1 MDYDIFSIQE
11 KSSTT
16 KAEAG
21 KISANKNQQIQRH
34 GVRRFENGKV
44 FQTSRLGAATQD
56 RLIADTKEWGG
67 PGTAHEYG
75 FAHKSTESKS
85 GIIANEKYLQDFVEG
100 LDLLNSQH
108 PNFVFTGQCTVQQQS
123 ISLQSSYGLDLKT
136 SGGLCEWY
144 FTYQRKGSGNMIDGF
159 LAETGAKVDVKKEIQ
174 THSAFLKMQ
183 NKSVTVRNGTMPVL
197 FVEALQPL
205 SKLLESFYIH
215 KYSEGA
221 ALYSGKLGETL
232 FSDKITLVDS
242 AYDAESGAIRFFD
255 GEGTVRKDDLPL
267 IEKGRFNALMSDL
280 RFGKKFNQTSSG
292 NGQRVYN
299 RGVTLG
305 PRSLRFQK
313 GQDTWKK
320 IVGQLDRCLIAMVS
334 AGGDSNDLGEFSS
347 PVQIGY
353 IMEKG
358 EVIGQAPQVTVKTSI
373 ENYLGKGLIG
383 VSSDGFTT
391 YSPSA
396 CLISEM
402 EVLVN

>member
-1 MDYDIFSIQE
+1 MEFDIFSINE
-11 KSSTT
+11 KSATV

-34 GVRRFENGKV
+34 GVRRFEGGKV
-44 FQTSRLGAATQD
+44 FQTSRLGAATED

-67 PGTAHEYG
+67 PGTLHEYG
-75 FAHKSTESKS
+75 FAAPKVDSKN
-85 GIIANEKYLQDFVEG
+85 GLAADEKYLQDFTEG
-100 LDLLNSQH
+100 LDTLNSQH
-108 PNFVFTGQCTVQQQS
+108 PDFVFSGQCTVQQQS
-123 ISLQSSYGLDLKT
+123 VAFKASYGLDLKT
-136 SGGLCEWY
+136 SGGFCEWY

-159 LAETGAKVDVKKEIQ
+159 LAETGSRVDVKKEIQ

-183 NKSVTVRNGTMPVL
+183 NKIATVKNGRIPVL
-197 FVEALQPL
+197 FVEAMQPL

-221 ALYSGKLGETL
+221 ALYSGKMGEKL

-242 AYDAESGAIRFFD
+242 SYDPEAGIIKYFD
-255 GEGTVRKDDLPL
+255 GDGTVRKEDLKL
-267 IEKGRFNALMSDL
+267 IDKGRFNGLMSDL
-280 RFGKKFNQTSSG
+280 RFGKKFNQASTG

-305 PRSLRFQK
+305 PNSLRFQK
-313 GQDTWKK
+313 GQDSWKK
-320 IVGQLDRCLIAMVS
+320 IVSQLDRCLIAMVS

-358 EVIGQAPQVTVKTSI
+358 EVVGLAPQITVKTSI
-373 ENYLGKGLIG
+373 ENYLGAGLIG
-383 VSSDGFTT
+383 VSSDGFTS

-402 EVLVN
+402 EILVN

>member
-1 MDYDIFSIQE
+1 MDYDILSIQE

-34 GVRRFENGKV
+34 GVRRFADGKV
-44 FQTSRLGAATQD
+44 FQTSRLGSASQD
-56 RLIADTKEWGG
+56 RLISDTKEWGG
-67 PGTAHEYG
+67 PGTTHEFG
-75 FAHKSTESKS
+75 FAPKHTEARN
-85 GIIANEKYLQDFVEG
+85 GAVANEILLQNFTEG
-100 LDLLNSQH
+100 LDILNSQH
-108 PNFVFTGQCTVQQQS
+108 PNFVFTGQCTVQQQDV
-123 ISLQSSYGLDLKT
+123 SLKSSYGLDLKT
-136 SGGLCEWY
+136 TGGFCEWY

-159 LAETGAKVDVKKEIQ
+159 LAETGAKVDIKKEIQ

-183 NKSVTVRNGTMPVL
+183 NKIATVKNGTMPVL
-197 FVEALQPL
+197 FVEAMQPL

-221 ALYSGKLGETL
+221 ALYSGKMGEKL

-242 AYDAESGAIRFFD
+242 AYDPDSGAIRFFD
-255 GEGTVRKDDLPL
+255 GEGIVRTEDLTL
-267 IEKGRFNALMSDL
+267 IDKGRFNGLMSDL
-280 RFGKKFNQTSSG
+280 RFGRKFNKASTG

-313 GQDTWKK
+313 GQESWKK

>member
-1 MDYDIFSIQE
+1 MDYDIFSINE

-21 KISANKNQQIQRH
+21 KISATKNQQIQRH

-75 FAHKSTESKS
+75 FANKSTESKS
-85 GIIANEKYLQDFVEG
+85 GIVANEKYLQDFVEG

-144 FTYQRKGSGNMIDGF
+144 FTYQRNGSGNMIDGF
-159 LAETGAKVDVKKEIQ
+159 LAETGAKVDIKKEIQ

-242 AYDAESGAIRFFD
+242 AYDAQSGAIRFFD
-255 GEGTVRKDDLPL
+255 GEGTVRKEDLSL
-267 IEKGRFNALMSDL
+267 IEKGRFMSPIDWCQLMNADSGC
-280 RFGKKFNQTSSG
+280 RFINA
-292 NGQRVYN
+292 Y
-299 RGVTLG
+299 
-305 PRSLRFQK
+305 
-313 GQDTWKK
+313 
-320 IVGQLDRCLIAMVS
+320 
-334 AGGDSNDLGEFSS
+334 
-347 PVQIGY
+347 
-353 IMEKG
+353 
-358 EVIGQAPQVTVKTSI
+358 
-373 ENYLGKGLIG
+373 
-383 VSSDGFTT
+383 
-391 YSPSA
+391 
-396 CLISEM
+396 
-402 EVLVN
+402 